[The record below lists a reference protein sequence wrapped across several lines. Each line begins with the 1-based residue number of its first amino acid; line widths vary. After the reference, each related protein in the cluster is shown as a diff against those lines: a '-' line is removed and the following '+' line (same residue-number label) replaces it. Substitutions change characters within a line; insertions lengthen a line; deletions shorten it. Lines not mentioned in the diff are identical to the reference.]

1 MHAPVYTTGT
11 VTGQQLA
18 LLAVAL
24 PLRTPRRGPVLPHHP
39 SSVEETIMLSLRVP
53 PELKQ
58 RLAAVAAESGVTIQ
72 SIGRQA
78 LEIELAVREEMLVGK
93 AEREELIRRR
103 VRSGEAH

>member
-1 MHAPVYTTGT
+1 
-11 VTGQQLA
+11 
-18 LLAVAL
+18 
-24 PLRTPRRGPVLPHHP
+24 
-39 SSVEETIMLSLRVP
+39 MLSLRVP